1 MNLVRVEWFDTVQS
15 ADWDT
20 ADEVDI
26 KKVHQ
31 IGWFL
36 NEHKWSEQGAI
47 KLADTFADGEYYGI
61 TAIPKGCVH
70 KVVSITQTSD
80 IIEIF

>member
-1 MNLVRVEWFDTVQS
+1 VKLVKVEWFDTVQS
-15 ADWDT
+15 ASWDT

-36 NEHKWSEQGAI
+36 NESTWAEQRVL
-47 KLADTFADGEYYGI
+47 KLADTWADNEYYGI

-70 KVVSITQTSD
+70 RVTSFSGNID
-80 IIEIF
+80 LVEVF

>member
-1 MNLVRVEWFDTVQS
+1 MIESHWEF
-15 ADWDT
+15 
-20 ADEVDI
+20 
-26 KKVHQ
+26 KKVD
-31 IGWFL
+31 
-36 NEHKWSEQGAI
+36 EESVI

-80 IIEIF
+80 MIEIF

>member
-47 KLADTFADGEYYGI
+47 KLADTFVI
-61 TAIPKGCVH
+61 
-70 KVVSITQTSD
+70 
-80 IIEIF
+80 